1 MVTVDDRGNLITR
14 SRLPVANGLDELLN
28 SRSTLRITGRIA
40 DFSGLRAR
48 AARLSFDTT
57 EDSKLHALTVS
68 VPGLLLS
75 TPQFKVQSHRLMFDT
90 ANDTLTGSETLA
102 IEPDGTSTTI
112 KVSEV
117 YQDFNGVTYHVG
129 RVTKI
134 DRHIPRTNDISG
146 YGMHPVQANIS
157 NLREITKEEIE
168 EIRNN
173 GGQALEFDPVLGDPS
188 SLDTSETI
196 QEIFPD
202 VQVNADLNDA
212 DFAAAQ

>member
-1 MVTVDDRGNLITR
+1 M
-14 SRLPVANGLDELLN
+14 
-28 SRSTLRITGRIA
+28 
-40 DFSGLRAR
+40 
-48 AARLSFDTT
+48 
-57 EDSKLHALTVS
+57 
-68 VPGLLLS
+68 
-75 TPQFKVQSHRLMFDT
+75 
-90 ANDTLTGSETLA
+90 
-102 IEPDGTSTTI
+102 
-112 KVSEV
+112 
-117 YQDFNGVTYHVG
+117 
-129 RVTKI
+129 
-134 DRHIPRTNDISG
+134 
-146 YGMHPVQANIS
+146 QANIS